1 MNDTYISK
9 ELVISVI
16 NVISNLSLT
25 NIKIDNL
32 NSDYEAF
39 TFESD
44 KLTFKSRLAKKT
56 PKKKD
61 ILLLFGEKMNVM

>member
-56 PKKKD
+56 PKKRIFCCFLAK
-61 ILLLFGEKMNVM
+61 K